1 MPAYYRPRTLDA
13 ALEIRADG
21 PVTILAGGT
30 DVYPAKAARAGWG
43 DMTHPDVLDISAI
56 EALRGIRETARDIRF
71 GALTTWTD
79 LIRAELPAAFD
90 GYKAAA
96 REVGGSQIQN
106 RGTLVG
112 NICTASPAGDGIP
125 CLLALDAEVELASK
139 TERRVLPIAAFVD
152 DYRHTLC
159 RSDEI
164 VTGIRV
170 PRPDPTERGRFLK
183 LGARRYLV
191 ISIVMAAGIVS
202 TDEAGHVAHARIA
215 VGACSPVARRLP
227 GLEAALAGQP
237 LAAAPDL
244 LAQEHLAPLAPIDD
258 IRASGIFRHAA
269 ALELLRDLLAG
280 FLAERERR
288 AA

>member
-1 MPAYYRPRTLDA
+1 MTAYFRPRTLAA
-13 ALEIRADG
+13 ALDIRADG

-30 DVYPAKAARAGWG
+30 DVYPAKAARVGWG
-43 DMTHPDVLDISAI
+43 DMHHADVLDISAI
-56 EALRGIRETARDIRF
+56 EDLRGIDATATHIRF

-79 LIRAELPAAFD
+79 LIRAKLPAAFD
-90 GYKAAA
+90 GFKAAA
-96 REVGGSQIQN
+96 REVGGKQIQN

-139 TERRVLPIAAFVD
+139 TERRVLPIAAFID

-170 PRPDPTERGRFLK
+170 PNPAPTERGRFLK

-202 TDEAGHVAHARIA
+202 TDAAGHIARARIA

-227 GLEAALAGQP
+227 DLEAALAGQS

-244 LAQEHLAPLAPIDD
+244 VAPEHLAPLAPIDD
-258 IRASGIFRHAA
+258 IRASGNFRHVA

-280 FLAERERR
+280 FAEPQRR

>member
-13 ALEIRADG
+13 ALEICADG

-30 DVYPAKAARAGWG
+30 DVYPAKAARVGWG
-43 DMTHPDVLDISAI
+43 DMQHADVLDISAI
-56 EALRGIRETARDIRF
+56 EALRGIHETATHIRF

-96 REVGGSQIQN
+96 REVGGRQIQN

-112 NICTASPAGDGIP
+112 NICTASPAGDGVP
-125 CLLALDAEVELASK
+125 CLLALDAEVELASR
-139 TERRVLPIAAFVD
+139 TERRVLPVAAFVD

-170 PRPDPTERGRFLK
+170 PKPGPAERGRFLK
-183 LGARRYLV
+183 LGARR
-191 ISIVMAAGIVS
+191 
-202 TDEAGHVAHARIA
+202 
-215 VGACSPVARRLP
+215 
-227 GLEAALAGQP
+227 
-237 LAAAPDL
+237 
-244 LAQEHLAPLAPIDD
+244 
-258 IRASGIFRHAA
+258 
-269 ALELLRDLLAG
+269 
-280 FLAERERR
+280 
-288 AA
+288 